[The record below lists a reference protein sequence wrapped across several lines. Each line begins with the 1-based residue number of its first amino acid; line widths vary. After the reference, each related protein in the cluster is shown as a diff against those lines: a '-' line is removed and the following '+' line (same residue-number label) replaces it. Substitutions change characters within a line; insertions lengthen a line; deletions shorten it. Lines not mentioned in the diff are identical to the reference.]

1 MQQWFVGKQEV
12 NQWDQVADL
21 ISEYYLALLNSG
33 IPSDLAGA
41 IITNYAGMLNVVVV
55 QSLVALIKKNDAN
68 QVTDPVTKS

>member
-1 MQQWFVGKQEV
+1 MQPWLVGKQEI

-33 IPSDLAGA
+33 IPADLAGA

-55 QSLVALIKKNDAN
+55 QSLVALIQKNSAEPPAD
-68 QVTDPVTKS
+68 QEPKP